1 MAQENTAFSED
12 ELERLIASIP
22 EETSGSVPTSQF
34 EGIGS
39 TDDNLSP
46 ANLRLDQA
54 LLNNSVNLP
63 LTVQNNVSQSNPE
76 SLEALRAFASQG
88 EPTVTQ
94 SNPESLKALK
104 SFATGDDS
112 DPESVSLVEDAERFS
127 VRKAVDTG
135 NILAGYVNKGL
146 VGNFMDLPFVLGNV
160 VSEALGSD
168 LRSPLPSQNLLGFDT
183 GIFFDP
189 KRASTDKALQK
200 SLRPLGVGLEFGVG
214 FALPQAL
221 LARTAGGMTTT
232 GIRQT
237 PFAQAST
244 KYRLSQQALAP
255 TSVARAPLPVGSK
268 SAGGSV
274 AQDLTSQG
282 ANTAFLLTSGLSGGG
297 AFGGSVLSDGNPMA
311 ELAAGIF
318 TPVAALLGAKTVG
331 TVKQQFDLFRS
342 GYDFLGKN
350 KATEAAITAIASHAE
365 NPALALQN
373 LRTALNKGQTGN
385 LAVLTKD
392 EGIAGLIKYMQK
404 RSPTGAAEE
413 GVVFN
418 SRLLELDKRTA
429 RELADV
435 VNNISDE
442 AADGF
447 FANFIQGRETALQKS
462 VIGMIAEAEKRAATD
477 AERASSG
484 LISQSEASKALSAQI
499 QAADDAAT
507 KGLDEVWATVPN
519 NFVSKKN
526 VLSFAKNALNK
537 TSARTD
543 QEALAVGNIFDKY
556 INALIRTGEKG
567 RIPVKELITFRSN
580 ILREIRNLQGNRQS
594 NSYIE
599 AFGQQLQNDAMDL
612 ILRSPGGAR
621 YKAAANET
629 KIIKDI
635 FDRATFSQ
643 KNPETLGKNILASGE
658 KGVANIDEIAK
669 MAGYNEGILGAM
681 DDYIRAAF
689 HAAAVKRDPVTPGVE
704 IVDPVAGQRFLKKH
718 YEVLQKETYAPL
730 RAELEDAVRSQVVS
744 QNLQNKGPKFM
755 ADRARQSFNTF
766 AEFEFPTEAVNSI
779 IRSKNPAKEAK
790 LLVRQANKDKSG
802 QALEGLQRTFVDSIL
817 SKAFKF
823 DDGVATGVNRITP
836 AQYAKL
842 KNANKEIFSNNPESI
857 KILDDVFSQINSMVK
872 AKGAK
877 QVDAQMAADALSDA
891 LIRMAG
897 VTIGGSRGLG
907 KVTGSPL
914 MTAGATSQ
922 FMRKYLGAKPIENTF
937 RAMEEMIINPALYK
951 DELTAALK
959 ATDDVEAIMRT
970 QSLIDRLSIGV
981 PAAMSPEDYE
991 PEVRY

>member
-22 EETSGSVPTSQF
+22 EETLGSVPASQ
-34 EGIGS
+34 
-39 TDDNLSP
+39 NAP
-46 ANLRLDQA
+46 
-54 LLNNSVNLP
+54 
-63 LTVQNNVSQSNPE
+63 QSNPE

-94 SNPESLKALK
+94 SNPESLKALR

-160 VSEALGSD
+160 LSESLGSD

-189 KRASTDKALQK
+189 ERASTDKALKK
-200 SLRPLGVGLEFGVG
+200 SLRPLGVGLEYGVG
-214 FALPQAL
+214 FALPQAA

-232 GIRQT
+232 AIRQT
-237 PFAQAST
+237 PFSQG
-244 KYRLSQQALAP
+244 QQALAP

-297 AFGGSVLSDGNPMA
+297 AFTGSLLSDGNPMA
-311 ELAAGIF
+311 ELAGGLV
-318 TPVAALLGAKTVG
+318 TPVGALLGAKTVG
-331 TVKQQFDLFRS
+331 TVKQQFDVFRS
-342 GYDFLGKN
+342 GSDLFGKS

-373 LRTALNKGQTGN
+373 LKVALDKGQTGS

-392 EGIAGLIKYMQK
+392 EGIAGLTKYMQK

-462 VIGMIAEAEKRAATD
+462 VSGMIAEAEKRAATD

-543 QEALAVGNIFDKY
+543 QEALAVGNTFDKY
-556 INALIRTGEKG
+556 INALIKTGEKG

-580 ILREIRNLQGNRQS
+580 ILREIRNMQGNRQS

-643 KNPETLGKNILASGE
+643 KDPETLGKNILASGE
-658 KGVANIDEIAK
+658 KGVANIDEMAK

-689 HAAAVKRDPVTPGVE
+689 HATAVKRDPVTPGVE

-730 RAELEDAVRSQVVS
+730 RAELEDAVRSQVIS

-766 AEFEFPTEAVNSI
+766 AEFKFPTEAVNSI

-857 KILDDVFSQINSMVK
+857 KILDDVFSQIDSIVK

-907 KVTGSPL
+907 KITGSPL

-922 FMRKYLGAKPIENTF
+922 FMRRYLGTKPIENTF

>member
-22 EETSGSVPTSQF
+22 EETLGSVPASQ
-34 EGIGS
+34 
-39 TDDNLSP
+39 NAP
-46 ANLRLDQA
+46 
-54 LLNNSVNLP
+54 
-63 LTVQNNVSQSNPE
+63 QSNPE

-94 SNPESLKALK
+94 SNPESLKALR

-183 GIFFDP
+183 GVFFDP
-189 KRASTDKALQK
+189 ERASTDKALKK

-214 FALPQAL
+214 FALPQAA
-221 LARTAGGMTTT
+221 LARTAGGMTGSAIKQTT
-232 GIRQT
+232 FGVSDKAFMAPLRQKFT
-237 PFAQAST
+237 PR
-244 KYRLSQQALAP
+244 KGPQALAP

-297 AFGGSVLSDGNPMA
+297 AFAGSLLSDGNPMA
-311 ELAAGIF
+311 ELAGGIV

-365 NPALALQN
+365 NPAIALQN
-373 LRTALNKGQTGN
+373 LRIALNKGQTGS

-392 EGIAGLIKYMQK
+392 EGIAGLTKYMQK

-462 VIGMIAEAEKRAATD
+462 VSGMIAEAEKRAATD

-519 NFVSKKN
+519 NFVNKKN

-543 QEALAVGNIFDKY
+543 QEALAVGNTFDKY

-580 ILREIRNLQGNRQS
+580 ILREIRNMQGNRQS

-643 KNPETLGKNILASGE
+643 KDPETLGKNILASGE
-658 KGVANIDEIAK
+658 KGVANIDEMAK

-689 HAAAVKRDPVTPGVE
+689 HATAVKRDPVTPGVE
-704 IVDPVAGQRFLKKH
+704 IVDPAAGQRFLKKH

-779 IRSKNPAKEAK
+779 IRSKNPAKDAK

-857 KILDDVFSQINSMVK
+857 KILDDVFSQIDSMVK

-907 KVTGSPL
+907 KITGSPL

-959 ATDDVEAIMRT
+959 ATDEVEAIMRT

>member
-12 ELERLIASIP
+12 ELER
-22 EETSGSVPTSQF
+22 
-34 EGIGS
+34 
-39 TDDNLSP
+39 
-46 ANLRLDQA
+46 
-54 LLNNSVNLP
+54 
-63 LTVQNNVSQSNPE
+63 VQNNVSQSNPE

-94 SNPESLKALK
+94 SNPESLKALR

-112 DPESVSLVEDAERFS
+112 DPESASLVEDAERFS

-160 VSEALGSD
+160 LSESLGSD

-183 GIFFDP
+183 GVFFDP
-189 KRASTDKALQK
+189 ERASTDKGLKK
-200 SLRPLGVGLEFGVG
+200 SLRPLGVGLEYGVG
-214 FALPQAL
+214 FALPQAA

-237 PFAQAST
+237 PFAQG
-244 KYRLSQQALAP
+244 QQALAP

-297 AFGGSVLSDGNPMA
+297 AFTGSLLTDGNPMA
-311 ELAAGIF
+311 ELAGGVV

-331 TVKQQFDLFRS
+331 TVKQQFDVLRS

-365 NPALALQN
+365 NPAIALKN
-373 LRTALNKGQTGN
+373 LRTALNKGQTGS

-392 EGIAGLIKYMQK
+392 EGIAGLTKYMQK
-404 RSPTGAAEE
+404 RSPTGAAVAGAPEE

-462 VIGMIAEAEKRAATD
+462 VSGMIAEAEKRAATD

-543 QEALAVGNIFDKY
+543 QEALAVGNTFDKY
-556 INALIRTGEKG
+556 INALIKTGEKG

-580 ILREIRNLQGNRQS
+580 ILREIRNMQGNRQS

-658 KGVANIDEIAK
+658 KGVANIDEMAK

-689 HAAAVKRDPVTPGVE
+689 HATAVKRDPVTPGVE

-766 AEFEFPTEAVNSI
+766 AKFTFPTEAVNSV

-857 KILDDVFSQINSMVK
+857 KILDDVFSQIDSMVK

-877 QVDAQMAADALSDA
+877 QVDAQMAANALSDA
-891 LIRMAG
+891 LLRMAG

-907 KVTGSPL
+907 KITGSPL
-914 MTAGATSQ
+914 MTAGFISQ
-922 FMRKYLGAKPIENTF
+922 ALRKVIGTRPIENTF

-959 ATDDVEAIMRT
+959 STDEVEAIMRT